1 MSWIKENKFIA
12 ALGGGTAVGAIL
24 LYLVGSSGSGK
35 YQAALEAYQ
44 TAAGEV
50 DSILKLPLPPTDAN
64 RDQKSKALGEY
75 RKSTEAL
82 QAAFEAFRPK
92 EIKNVTPQEFTD
104 HLKAANEAVRAKF
117 DDAGTKLP
125 DAFLFCGFEKYQA
138 TLANG
143 NTTGILE
150 YQLAGV
156 KQLMLDLAAAK
167 PTELKNVYRPL
178 LPEEEGKTY
187 EAKPSDVTR
196 PFPLEIT
203 FVGREKSV
211 RDFLSALSKTDK
223 QFVVVHTLRISN
235 TKKDPPRT
243 SDAKFDKPKETPAAG
258 GAAGGV
264 FGGGFVLPGEEPA
277 AKPAE
282 AKPAPAPEAA
292 PKEETGRIL
301 SQVLG
306 NEELQ
311 VFLRL
316 DVMQFLPA
324 KKLP

>member
-1 MSWIKENKFIA
+1 MSWIKDNKFIV

-35 YQAALEAYQ
+35 YQGALDAYQ
-44 TAAGEV
+44 SASGEV
-50 DSILKLPLPPTDAN
+50 ESILKLPLPPTDEN
-64 RDQKSKALGEY
+64 RDGKSKALGEY
-75 RKSTEAL
+75 RKATEAL
-82 QAAFEAFRPK
+82 QASFESFRPK
-92 EIKNVTPQEFTD
+92 ELKNTTPQEFTD
-104 HLKAANEAVRAKF
+104 HLKAANDQVRKQF
-117 DDAGTKLP
+117 EDAGTKLP
-125 DAFLFCGFEKYQA
+125 EAFLLCGFEKYQ
-138 TLANG
+138 TTVANG
-143 NTTGILE
+143 NITGVLE

-156 KQLMLDLAAAK
+156 KKLMLDLAKAG

-187 EAKPSDVTR
+187 QAAPSDVAR

-211 RDFLSALSKTDK
+211 REFLSSLSKTDE
-223 QFVVVHTLRISN
+223 QFVVVHTLRITN
-235 TKKDPPRT
+235 NKKEAPRT
-243 SDAKFDKPKETPAAG
+243 SDAKFDSPKAAKPAG
-258 GAAGGV
+258 AGAAGDV

-282 AKPAPAPEAA
+282 AAPAPAAA
-292 PKEETGRIL
+292 PDKDDSSRIL